1 MQFIRVYYSKLRSR
15 VYSNDDSQE
24 WKESRMTARQFEKTV
39 RMVLE
44 SYRNYNITDCKVWK
58 ENNQIY
64 FTLKLGPDRFR
75 TESWAVSAVFDKS
88 GKLLKSSYGSRRDY
102 MFARILMKRIEEACT
117 GTEKRQA

>member
-1 MQFIRVYYSKLRSR
+1 MSL
-15 VYSNDDSQE
+15 
-24 WKESRMTARQFEKTV
+24 MTARQFEKTV

-44 SYRNYNITDCKVWK
+44 SYQNYNITDCKVWK

-75 TESWAVSAVFDKS
+75 AEPWAVSAVFDKS

>member
-1 MQFIRVYYSKLRSR
+1 
-15 VYSNDDSQE
+15 
-24 WKESRMTARQFEKTV
+24 MTARQFEKTV

-102 MFARILMKRIEEACT
+102 MFAWILMKRIEEACT

>member
-1 MQFIRVYYSKLRSR
+1 MSL
-15 VYSNDDSQE
+15 
-24 WKESRMTARQFEKTV
+24 MTACQFEKTV

-44 SYRNYNITDCKVWK
+44 SYQNYNITDCKVWK

-75 TESWAVSAVFDKS
+75 AESWAVSAVFDKS

-102 MFARILMKRIEEACT
+102 MFARILMKRIEEACI
-117 GTEKRQA
+117 GKEKRQA

>member
-1 MQFIRVYYSKLRSR
+1 
-15 VYSNDDSQE
+15 
-24 WKESRMTARQFEKTV
+24 MTARQFEKTV

-44 SYRNYNITDCKVWK
+44 SYQNYNITDCKVWK

-75 TESWAVSAVFDKS
+75 AESWAVSAVFDKS

-102 MFARILMKRIEEACT
+102 MFARILMKRIEEACFLIKSYKKIMKRIEEACA
-117 GTEKRQA
+117 GKEKRQT